1 MNVKHAIVFLYFSI
15 ISTTYSEVFAQS
27 TYKDD
32 LQVLYEA
39 VKKTPSY
46 KDQVVG
52 QRKLEYDLL
61 LERLKIEVLQPNAF
75 DSLYKLSSL
84 LWPIKDNHLGFYQVS
99 NNKLSSSKRY
109 PVPVMNLDSLEK
121 QLKAKPI
128 NSVEGIYYQS
138 DRFKIG
144 VYSTSK
150 KDSLIGVIL
159 SSSLPTWRIGEMA
172 IILVKHKGDGF
183 RGVYANLYNKD
194 LFFVKNDRLING
206 KLLFG
211 SKKGFPKNHA
221 SLLDK
226 PNFELHTL
234 TPEIQYLRLS
244 SFRTSNIDIRKAE
257 VFYDRIK
264 DSLTSKNLIVDIRNN
279 PGGGFKASGR
289 FLLLLKKYAENA
301 KVFIIVNRQ
310 TFSNAEQFVL
320 KLKGHKNI
328 VILGETTNGTLT
340 YGNNFG
346 NSVKLP
352 SGKYTFYVTDMK
364 DIGNY
369 LAYEEIGVEP
379 DLRLNQASDWVEQVI
394 SIILNGKK

>member
-1 MNVKHAIVFLYFSI
+1 MLS
-15 ISTTYSEVFAQS
+15 TYSKAFLFSLIFTTACFGVQAQS

-32 LQVLYEA
+32 LQVLYDA

-46 KDQVVG
+46 KDQITG
-52 QRKLEYDLL
+52 QRKAEYDLQF
-61 LERLKIEVLQPNAF
+61 ERLKIASVKLNAF

-99 NNKLSSSKRY
+99 NKEISLRKRY
-109 PVPVMNLDSLEK
+109 PLLGMNLDSLEQ
-121 QLKAKPI
+121 QLLLKPL
-128 NSVEGIYYQS
+128 NSAEGVYYQG

-144 VYSTSK
+144 VYSTSN

-159 SSSLPTWRIGEMA
+159 SSSLPIWSNGEMA
-172 IILVKHKGDGF
+172 VLLVKHKQDGY

-194 LFFVKNDRLING
+194 LFFVRNEKLING

-211 SKKGFPKNHA
+211 SKKGAPVNYA
-221 SLLDK
+221 SLLNKRD
-226 PNFELHTL
+226 FELKTL
-234 TPEIQYLRLS
+234 HPDIQYLRLS
-244 SFRTSNIDIRKAE
+244 NFRTSNIDIKKAE

-279 PGGGFKASGR
+279 PGGGFKSSGR
-289 FLLLLKKYAENA
+289 FLSLLKKHTVNV
-301 KVFIIVNRQ
+301 KIFIIVNRQ

-320 KLKGHKNI
+320 KLKGHKN
-328 VILGETTNGTLT
+328 VVVLGETTNGTLT

-352 SGKYTFYVTDMK
+352 SGKYTFYITDMK
-364 DIGNY
+364 DSGNY
-369 LAYEEIGVEP
+369 LPYEEIGVEP
-379 DLRLNQASDWVEQVI
+379 DLKLRADSDWIEQVT
-394 SIILNGKK
+394 SIIHEK